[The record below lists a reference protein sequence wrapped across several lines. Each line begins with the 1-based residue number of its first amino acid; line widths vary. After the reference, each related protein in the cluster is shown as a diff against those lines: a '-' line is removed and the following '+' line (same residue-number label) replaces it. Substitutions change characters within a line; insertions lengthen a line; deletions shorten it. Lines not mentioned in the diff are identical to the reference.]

1 MYRLVRRYWLNSKA
15 CIDTDMAAS
24 VQPCGE
30 ADWIMST
37 GLPYWRLSGFYF
49 FYFALLGAIAPFIAL
64 YFDHLGFSAARI
76 GELVAIPML
85 MRCLAPNLWAWLA
98 DRSQQRLAIVR
109 LGAIST
115 LLSFALIFINQS
127 FAWLA
132 LIMVL
137 HAFFWHAILA
147 QFEVITLA
155 HLGENSERYS
165 QLRLWGSV
173 GFMLVVISFG
183 YVFDQ
188 ISLQY
193 YPWAILAVMGGIVLS
208 SFWVP
213 AQPNGVLESTALE
226 TANHRPKKLPITPI
240 VTFLAGVTLMQLSH
254 GPYYT
259 FLTLHLIDL
268 NYSRTMIGWLW
279 ALGVV
284 AEIGL
289 FVIMPWLLR
298 RVRLKQ
304 IIVISLVLAALRWWL
319 LGFYADSL
327 LVLLCVQVLHAAT
340 FGSFHAASI
349 HFVQRY
355 FSVHKQG
362 QGQGLYVSFSGV
374 GGALGALYAGYTWQ
388 SLGADVT
395 FALAS
400 AVALLAAVLVLFGLT
415 GTEHSQSRLDKDHKH
430 DIHP

>member
-1 MYRLVRRYWLNSKA
+1 
-15 CIDTDMAAS
+15 
-24 VQPCGE
+24 
-30 ADWIMST
+30 MST
-37 GLPYWRLSGFYF
+37 ALPYWRLSGFYF
-49 FYFALLGAIAPFIAL
+49 FYFALLGATAPFLAL

-76 GELVAIPML
+76 GELIAIPML
-85 MRCLAPNLWAWLA
+85 MRCIAPNLWAWLA
-98 DRSQQRLAIVR
+98 DRSQKRLAIVR
-109 LGAIST
+109 LGAICT
-115 LLSFALIFINQS
+115 LLSFSLIFFSKS

-155 HLGENSERYS
+155 HLDSQSERYS

-173 GFMLVVISFG
+173 GFMLVVIGFG
-183 YVFDQ
+183 YLFDQ
-188 ISLQY
+188 AGLTY
-193 YPWAILAVMGGIVLS
+193 YPWAILAVMSGIVLS

-213 AQPNGVLESTALE
+213 IRPESLATNAAIDSSS
-226 TANHRPKKLPITPI
+226 TLPSQTTHTTPI
-240 VTFLAGVTLMQLSH
+240 VIFLVGVALMQLSH

-268 NYSRTMIGWLW
+268 NYSRAMIGWLW
-279 ALGVV
+279 ALGVL

-298 RVRLKQ
+298 RVHLKQ
-304 IIVISLVLAALRWWL
+304 IIVISLLLAALRWWL

-327 LVLLCVQVLHAAT
+327 LILLFIQVLHAAT
-340 FGSFHAASI
+340 FGSFHVAAI

-355 FSVHKQG
+355 FAADKQG
-362 QGQGLYVSFSGV
+362 QGQGLYVSFSGI

-388 SLGADVT
+388 TLGSGIT

-400 AVALLAAVLVLFGLT
+400 AVALLAALLVLFGLT
-415 GTEHSQSRLDKDHKH
+415 GIDNVQSKLTEDSNEVIHS
-430 DIHP
+430 

>member
-1 MYRLVRRYWLNSKA
+1 MTNTA
-15 CIDTDMAAS
+15 
-24 VQPCGE
+24 
-30 ADWIMST
+30 
-37 GLPYWRLSGFYF
+37 LPYWRLSGFYF
-49 FYFALLGAIAPFIAL
+49 FYFALLGATAPFLAL

-76 GELVAIPML
+76 GELIAIPML

-98 DRSQQRLAIVR
+98 DRTQQRLAILR
-109 LGAIST
+109 FGAICT
-115 LLSFALIFINQS
+115 LLSFALIFLGQS

-155 HLGENSERYS
+155 HLGERSERYS

-173 GFMLVVISFG
+173 GFMLVVVGFG
-183 YVFDQ
+183 YLFDQ
-188 ISLQY
+188 VGLDY
-193 YPWAILAVMGGIVLS
+193 YPWAILVVMSGIILS

-213 AQPNGVLESTALE
+213 AQPVTLNVKTDLPQAVTHESRLTSMW
-226 TANHRPKKLPITPI
+226 PI
-240 VTFLAGVTLMQLSH
+240 VIFLASVTLMQLSH

-268 NYSRTMIGWLW
+268 NYSRTVIGWLW
-279 ALGVV
+279 ALGVL

-298 RVRLKQ
+298 RVRLKR
-304 IIVISLVLAALRWWL
+304 IILISLVLAALRWWL
-319 LGFYADSL
+319 LGFYADTL
-327 LVLLCVQVLHAAT
+327 MVLLFVQILHAAT
-340 FGSFHAASI
+340 FGSFHAAGI

-355 FSVHKQG
+355 FAAHKQG

-388 SLGADVT
+388 AFGASLT

-400 AVALLAAVLVLFGLT
+400 VIAVLAALLVVLGLRSIEQ
-415 GTEHSQSRLDKDHKH
+415 TESALKKGS
-430 DIHP
+430 

>member
-1 MYRLVRRYWLNSKA
+1 
-15 CIDTDMAAS
+15 
-24 VQPCGE
+24 
-30 ADWIMST
+30 MST
-37 GLPYWRLSGFYF
+37 DLPYWRLSGFYF
-49 FYFALLGAIAPFIAL
+49 FYFALLGATAPFLAL

-76 GELVAIPML
+76 GELIAIPML

-109 LGAIST
+109 FGAICT
-115 LLSFALIFINQS
+115 MLSFLLIFMGKS

-132 LIMVL
+132 LIMLL

-155 HLGENSERYS
+155 HLDEQSERYS

-183 YVFDQ
+183 YLFDQ
-188 ISLQY
+188 VGLDY
-193 YPWAILAVMGGIVLS
+193 YPWAILAVMSGIVLS
-208 SFWVP
+208 SFWIP
-213 AQPNGVLESTALE
+213 KQPTPKVIDSALHA
-226 TANHRPKKLPITPI
+226 TTVHRTRSASITPI
-240 VTFLAGVTLMQLSH
+240 VVFLAGVTLMQLSH

-268 NYSRTMIGWLW
+268 NYSRAMIGWLW
-279 ALGVV
+279 ALGVL

-298 RVRLKQ
+298 RVRLKH
-304 IIVISLVLAALRWWL
+304 IIVASLLIAALRWWL

-327 LVLLCVQVLHAAT
+327 LILLFVQILHAAT
-340 FGSFHAASI
+340 FGSFHAAAI

-355 FSVHKQG
+355 FPVHKQG

-388 SLGADVT
+388 SLGAGVT

-400 AVALLAAVLVLFGLT
+400 VAALIAAFLLLFGLQ
-415 GTEHSQSRLDKDHKH
+415 GIDSHQLRLKKDSNDDSHS
-430 DIHP
+430 

>member
-1 MYRLVRRYWLNSKA
+1 MS
-15 CIDTDMAAS
+15 AS
-24 VQPCGE
+24 
-30 ADWIMST
+30 
-37 GLPYWRLSGFYF
+37 LPYWRLSGFYF
-49 FYFALLGAIAPFIAL
+49 FYFSLLGATAPFLAL

-76 GELVAIPML
+76 GELIAIPML
-85 MRCLAPNLWAWLA
+85 MRCIAPNLWAWLA
-98 DRSQQRLAIVR
+98 DRTQKRLVIVR
-109 LGAIST
+109 FGAICT
-115 LLSFALIFINQS
+115 LLSFALIFMGKS

-132 LIMVL
+132 LIMLL

-155 HLGENSERYS
+155 HLDTQSERYS

-173 GFMLVVISFG
+173 GFMLVVIGFG
-183 YVFDQ
+183 YLFDQ
-188 ISLQY
+188 VGLDY
-193 YPWAILAVMGGIVLS
+193 YPWAILAVMAGIILS

-213 AQPNGVLESTALE
+213 AQPVAITATT
-226 TANHRPKKLPITPI
+226 TATKQVSQFERKTQTLPI
-240 VTFLAGVTLMQLSH
+240 VVFLSSVALMQLSH

-268 NYSRTMIGWLW
+268 GYSRAMIGWLW

-304 IIVISLVLAALRWWL
+304 IILISLLLAALRWWL
-319 LGFYADSL
+319 LGFYADSERIL
-327 LVLLCVQVLHAAT
+327 LFIQVLHAAT
-340 FGSFHAASI
+340 FGSFHAAGI

-355 FSVHKQG
+355 FAASKQG

-388 SLGADVT
+388 TLGASST
-395 FALAS
+395 FVLAS
-400 AVALLAAVLVLFGLT
+400 GAALLAALIVLFGLSGSDNT
-415 GTEHSQSRLDKDHKH
+415 QSVWKKGQ
-430 DIHP
+430 

>member
-1 MYRLVRRYWLNSKA
+1 MTNTA
-15 CIDTDMAAS
+15 
-24 VQPCGE
+24 
-30 ADWIMST
+30 
-37 GLPYWRLSGFYF
+37 LPYWRLSGFYF
-49 FYFALLGAIAPFIAL
+49 FYFALLGATAPFLAL

-76 GELVAIPML
+76 GELIAIPML

-98 DRSQQRLAIVR
+98 DRTQQRLAIVR
-109 LGAIST
+109 FGAICT
-115 LLSFALIFINQS
+115 LLSFALIFLGQS

-155 HLGENSERYS
+155 HLGERSERYS

-173 GFMLVVISFG
+173 GFMLVVVGFG
-183 YVFDQ
+183 YLFDRVG
-188 ISLQY
+188 LEY
-193 YPWAILAVMGGIVLS
+193 YPWAILAVMSGIILS

-213 AQPNGVLESTALE
+213 AQPVTLNVKADLPQAVTHES
-226 TANHRPKKLPITPI
+226 RITSMWPI
-240 VTFLAGVTLMQLSH
+240 VIFLASVTLMQLSH

-268 NYSRTMIGWLW
+268 NYSRTVIGWLW
-279 ALGVV
+279 ALGVL

-289 FVIMPWLLR
+289 FVIMPWMLR
-298 RVRLKQ
+298 RVRLKR
-304 IIVISLVLAALRWWL
+304 IILISLVLAALRWWL
-319 LGFYADSL
+319 LGFYANTL
-327 LVLLCVQVLHAAT
+327 MVLLFVQILHAAT

-355 FSVHKQG
+355 FAAHKQG

-388 SLGADVT
+388 AFGASLT

-400 AVALLAAVLVLFGLT
+400 VIAVLAALLVVLGLRSIEQ
-415 GTEHSQSRLDKDHKH
+415 TESALKKGS
-430 DIHP
+430 

>member
-1 MYRLVRRYWLNSKA
+1 MTNTA
-15 CIDTDMAAS
+15 
-24 VQPCGE
+24 
-30 ADWIMST
+30 
-37 GLPYWRLSGFYF
+37 LPYWRLSGFYF
-49 FYFALLGAIAPFIAL
+49 FYFALLGATAPFLAL

-76 GELVAIPML
+76 GELIAIPML

-98 DRSQQRLAIVR
+98 DRTQQRLAIVR
-109 LGAIST
+109 FGAICT
-115 LLSFALIFINQS
+115 LLSFALIFLGQS

-155 HLGENSERYS
+155 HLGERSERYS

-173 GFMLVVISFG
+173 GFMLVVVGFG
-183 YVFDQ
+183 YLFDRVG
-188 ISLQY
+188 LEY
-193 YPWAILAVMGGIVLS
+193 YPWAILAVMSGIILS

-213 AQPNGVLESTALE
+213 AQPVTLNIKTDLQQAVTHES
-226 TANHRPKKLPITPI
+226 RITSMWPI
-240 VTFLAGVTLMQLSH
+240 VIFLASVTLMQLSH

-268 NYSRTMIGWLW
+268 NYSRTVIGWLW
-279 ALGVV
+279 ALGVL

-298 RVRLKQ
+298 RVRLKR
-304 IIVISLVLAALRWWL
+304 IILISLVLAALRWWL
-319 LGFYADSL
+319 LGFYADTL
-327 LVLLCVQVLHAAT
+327 MVLLFVQILHAAT
-340 FGSFHAASI
+340 FGSFHAAGI

-355 FSVHKQG
+355 FAAHKQG

-388 SLGADVT
+388 AFGASLT

-400 AVALLAAVLVLFGLT
+400 VIAVLAALLVVLGLRSIEQ
-415 GTEHSQSRLDKDHKH
+415 TESALKKGS
-430 DIHP
+430 

>member
-1 MYRLVRRYWLNSKA
+1 MTNTA
-15 CIDTDMAAS
+15 
-24 VQPCGE
+24 
-30 ADWIMST
+30 
-37 GLPYWRLSGFYF
+37 LPYWRLSGFYF
-49 FYFALLGAIAPFIAL
+49 FYFALLGATAPFLAL

-76 GELVAIPML
+76 GELIAIPML

-98 DRSQQRLAIVR
+98 DRTQQRLAIVR
-109 LGAIST
+109 FGAICT
-115 LLSFALIFINQS
+115 LLSFTLIFLGQS

-155 HLGENSERYS
+155 HLGERSERYS

-173 GFMLVVISFG
+173 GFMLVVVGFG
-183 YVFDQ
+183 YLFDRVG
-188 ISLQY
+188 LEY
-193 YPWAILAVMGGIVLS
+193 YPWAILAVMSGIILS

-213 AQPNGVLESTALE
+213 AQPVTLNVKADLPQAVTHES
-226 TANHRPKKLPITPI
+226 RITSMWPI
-240 VTFLAGVTLMQLSH
+240 VIFLASVTLMQLSH

-268 NYSRTMIGWLW
+268 NYSRTVIGWLW
-279 ALGVV
+279 ALGVL

-289 FVIMPWLLR
+289 FVIMPWMLR
-298 RVRLKQ
+298 RVRLKR
-304 IIVISLVLAALRWWL
+304 IILISLVLAALRWWL
-319 LGFYADSL
+319 LGFYADTL
-327 LVLLCVQVLHAAT
+327 MVLLFVQILHAAT

-355 FSVHKQG
+355 FAAHKQG

-388 SLGADVT
+388 AFGASLT

-400 AVALLAAVLVLFGLT
+400 VIAVLAALLVVLGLRSIEQ
-415 GTEHSQSRLDKDHKH
+415 TESALKKGS
-430 DIHP
+430 

>member
-1 MYRLVRRYWLNSKA
+1 MTNSA
-15 CIDTDMAAS
+15 
-24 VQPCGE
+24 
-30 ADWIMST
+30 
-37 GLPYWRLSGFYF
+37 LPYWRLSGFYF
-49 FYFALLGAIAPFIAL
+49 FYFALLGATAPFLAL

-76 GELVAIPML
+76 GELIAIPML

-98 DRSQQRLAIVR
+98 DRTQQRLAIVR
-109 LGAIST
+109 FGAICT
-115 LLSFALIFINQS
+115 LLSFVLIFLGQS

-155 HLGENSERYS
+155 HLGERSERYS

-173 GFMLVVISFG
+173 GFMLVVVGFG
-183 YVFDQ
+183 YLFDRVG
-188 ISLQY
+188 LEY
-193 YPWAILAVMGGIVLS
+193 YPWAILAVMSGIILS

-213 AQPNGVLESTALE
+213 AQPVRLNVKTDLPQAVTYES
-226 TANHRPKKLPITPI
+226 RITSIWPI
-240 VTFLAGVTLMQLSH
+240 VIFLASVTLMQLSH

-259 FLTLHLIDL
+259 FLTVHLIDL
-268 NYSRTMIGWLW
+268 NYSRAVIGWLW
-279 ALGVV
+279 ALGVL

-298 RVRLKQ
+298 RVRLKR
-304 IIVISLVLAALRWWL
+304 IILISLVLAALRWWL
-319 LGFYADSL
+319 LGFYADTL
-327 LVLLCVQVLHAAT
+327 MVLLFVQIFHAAT
-340 FGSFHAASI
+340 FGSFHAAGI

-355 FSVHKQG
+355 FAAHKQG

-388 SLGADVT
+388 AFGASLT

-400 AVALLAAVLVLFGLT
+400 VIAVLAALLVVLGLRSIEQ
-415 GTEHSQSRLDKDHKH
+415 TESALKKGS
-430 DIHP
+430 

>member
-1 MYRLVRRYWLNSKA
+1 MTNTA
-15 CIDTDMAAS
+15 
-24 VQPCGE
+24 
-30 ADWIMST
+30 
-37 GLPYWRLSGFYF
+37 LPYWRLSGFYF
-49 FYFALLGAIAPFIAL
+49 FYFALLGATAPFLAL

-76 GELVAIPML
+76 GELIAIPML

-98 DRSQQRLAIVR
+98 DRTQQRLAIVR
-109 LGAIST
+109 FGAICT
-115 LLSFALIFINQS
+115 LLSFALIFLGQS

-155 HLGENSERYS
+155 HLGERSERYS

-173 GFMLVVISFG
+173 GFMLVVVGFG
-183 YVFDQ
+183 YLFDRVG
-188 ISLQY
+188 LEY
-193 YPWAILAVMGGIVLS
+193 YPWAILAVMSGIILS

-213 AQPNGVLESTALE
+213 AQPVTLNVKADLPQAVTHESRLTSMW
-226 TANHRPKKLPITPI
+226 PI
-240 VTFLAGVTLMQLSH
+240 VIFLASVTLMQLSH

-268 NYSRTMIGWLW
+268 NYSRTVIGWLW
-279 ALGVV
+279 ALGVL

-298 RVRLKQ
+298 RVRLKR
-304 IIVISLVLAALRWWL
+304 IILISLVLAALRWWL
-319 LGFYADSL
+319 LGFYADTL
-327 LVLLCVQVLHAAT
+327 MVLLFVQILHAAT
-340 FGSFHAASI
+340 FGSFHAAGI

-355 FSVHKQG
+355 FAAHKQG

-388 SLGADVT
+388 AFGASLT

-400 AVALLAAVLVLFGLT
+400 VIAVLAALLVVLGLRSIEQ
-415 GTEHSQSRLDKDHKH
+415 TESALKKGS
-430 DIHP
+430 

>member
-1 MYRLVRRYWLNSKA
+1 MTNTA
-15 CIDTDMAAS
+15 
-24 VQPCGE
+24 
-30 ADWIMST
+30 
-37 GLPYWRLSGFYF
+37 LPYWRLSGFYF
-49 FYFALLGAIAPFIAL
+49 FYFALLGATAPFLAL

-76 GELVAIPML
+76 GELIAIPML

-98 DRSQQRLAIVR
+98 DRTQQRLAIVR
-109 LGAIST
+109 FGAICT
-115 LLSFALIFINQS
+115 LLSFALIFLGQS

-155 HLGENSERYS
+155 HLGERSERYS

-173 GFMLVVISFG
+173 GFMLVVVGFG
-183 YVFDQ
+183 YLFDRVG
-188 ISLQY
+188 LEY
-193 YPWAILAVMGGIVLS
+193 YPWAILAVMSGIILS

-213 AQPNGVLESTALE
+213 AQPVTLNVKTDLPQAVTHESRLTSMW
-226 TANHRPKKLPITPI
+226 PI
-240 VTFLAGVTLMQLSH
+240 VIFLASVTLMQLSH

-268 NYSRTMIGWLW
+268 NYSRTVIGWLW
-279 ALGVV
+279 ALGVL

-289 FVIMPWLLR
+289 FVIMPWMLR
-298 RVRLKQ
+298 RVRLKR
-304 IIVISLVLAALRWWL
+304 IILISLVLAALRWWL
-319 LGFYADSL
+319 LGFYADTL
-327 LVLLCVQVLHAAT
+327 MVLLFVQILHAAT
-340 FGSFHAASI
+340 FGSFHAAGI

-355 FSVHKQG
+355 FAAHKQG

-388 SLGADVT
+388 AFGASLT

-400 AVALLAAVLVLFGLT
+400 VIAVLAALLVVLGLRSIEQ
-415 GTEHSQSRLDKDHKH
+415 TESALKKGS
-430 DIHP
+430 

>member
-1 MYRLVRRYWLNSKA
+1 MNTV
-15 CIDTDMAAS
+15 
-24 VQPCGE
+24 
-30 ADWIMST
+30 
-37 GLPYWRLSGFYF
+37 LPYWRLSGFYF

-98 DRSQQRLAIVR
+98 DRSQKRLAIVR
-109 LGAIST
+109 LGAICT
-115 LLSFALIFINQS
+115 LLSFALIFISKS

-155 HLGENSERYS
+155 YLGSQSERYS

-173 GFMLVVISFG
+173 GFMLVVIGFG
-183 YVFDQ
+183 YLFDQ
-188 ISLQY
+188 VSLEY
-193 YPWAILAVMGGIVLS
+193 YPWAILTVMGGIVLS

-213 AQPNGVLESTALE
+213 QQPSAVVEPLSPTDTTQPAQKTQL
-226 TANHRPKKLPITPI
+226 IPI
-240 VTFLAGVTLMQLSH
+240 VVFLISVTLMQLSH

-259 FLTLHLIDL
+259 FLTLYLIDL
-268 NYSRTMIGWLW
+268 DYSRTVIGWLW

-284 AEIGL
+284 AEIGV

-298 RVRLKQ
+298 RVSLKQ
-304 IIVISLVLAALRWWL
+304 IIVISLGLAALRWWL

-327 LVLLCVQVLHAAT
+327 PILLFIQVLHAAT
-340 FGSFHAASI
+340 FGSFHAAAI

-355 FSVHKQG
+355 FSAHKQG

-388 SLGADVT
+388 SLGASFT
-395 FALAS
+395 FVIAS
-400 AVALLAAVLVLFGLT
+400 ALALLATLIVLFGLPST
-415 GTEHSQSRLDKDHKH
+415 HSTQPVLNRGQE
-430 DIHP
+430 

>member
-1 MYRLVRRYWLNSKA
+1 MTNTA
-15 CIDTDMAAS
+15 
-24 VQPCGE
+24 
-30 ADWIMST
+30 
-37 GLPYWRLSGFYF
+37 LPYWRLSGFYF
-49 FYFALLGAIAPFIAL
+49 FYFALLGATAPFLAL

-76 GELVAIPML
+76 GELIAIPML

-98 DRSQQRLAIVR
+98 DRTQQRLAIVR
-109 LGAIST
+109 FGAICT
-115 LLSFALIFINQS
+115 LLSFALIFLGQS

-155 HLGENSERYS
+155 HLGERSERYS

-173 GFMLVVISFG
+173 GFMLVVVGFG
-183 YVFDQ
+183 YLFDRVG
-188 ISLQY
+188 LEY
-193 YPWAILAVMGGIVLS
+193 YPWAILAVMSGIILS

-213 AQPNGVLESTALE
+213 AQPVTLNVKTDLQQAVTHES
-226 TANHRPKKLPITPI
+226 RITSMWPI
-240 VTFLAGVTLMQLSH
+240 VIFLASVTLMQLSH

-268 NYSRTMIGWLW
+268 NYSRTVIGWLW
-279 ALGVV
+279 ALGVL

-298 RVRLKQ
+298 RVRLKR
-304 IIVISLVLAALRWWL
+304 IILISLVLAALRWWL
-319 LGFYADSL
+319 LGFYADTL
-327 LVLLCVQVLHAAT
+327 MVLLFVQILHAAT
-340 FGSFHAASI
+340 FGSFHAAGI

-355 FSVHKQG
+355 FAAHKQG

-388 SLGADVT
+388 AFGASLT

-400 AVALLAAVLVLFGLT
+400 VIAVLATLLVVLGLRSIEQ
-415 GTEHSQSRLDKDHKH
+415 TESALKKGS
-430 DIHP
+430 

>member
-1 MYRLVRRYWLNSKA
+1 
-15 CIDTDMAAS
+15 
-24 VQPCGE
+24 
-30 ADWIMST
+30 MST

-49 FYFALLGAIAPFIAL
+49 FYFALLGATAPFLAL

-76 GELVAIPML
+76 GELIAIPML

-109 LGAIST
+109 FGAICT
-115 LLSFALIFINQS
+115 MLSFMLIFISKS

-132 LIMVL
+132 MIMVL

-155 HLGENSERYS
+155 HLGNNSERYS

-173 GFMLVVISFG
+173 GFILVVIGFG
-183 YVFDQ
+183 YIFEQVGLD
-188 ISLQY
+188 Y
-193 YPWAILAVMGGIVLS
+193 YPWAIVAVMSGIILS
-208 SFWVP
+208 SFWIP
-213 AQPNGVLESTALE
+213 KQPNQLE
-226 TANHRPKKLPITPI
+226 TATALNDTIPTRVRSTPI
-240 VTFLAGVTLMQLSH
+240 RPIVFFLVGVALMQLSH

-268 NYSRTMIGWLW
+268 NYSRAMIGWLW
-279 ALGVV
+279 ALGVL

-298 RVRLKQ
+298 RVSVKL
-304 IIVISLVLAALRWWL
+304 IIVASLFVAALRWWL

-327 LVLLCVQVLHAAT
+327 LILLFVQLLHAAT
-340 FGSFHAASI
+340 FGSFHAAAI

-355 FSVHKQG
+355 FPAHKQG
-362 QGQGLYVSFSGV
+362 QGQGLYVSFCGV

-388 SLGADVT
+388 PLGAGVT

-400 AVALLAAVLVLFGLT
+400 GAALLAAFLLLFGLASLDST
-415 GTEHSQSRLDKDHKH
+415 QSTLKKDSSH
-430 DIHP
+430 DVHA

>member
-1 MYRLVRRYWLNSKA
+1 METR
-15 CIDTDMAAS
+15 
-24 VQPCGE
+24 
-30 ADWIMST
+30 
-37 GLPYWRLSGFYF
+37 LPYWRLSGFYS
-49 FYFALLGAIAPFIAL
+49 FYFALLGATAPFLAL

-76 GELVAIPML
+76 GELIAIPML

-109 LGAIST
+109 FGAICT
-115 LLSFALIFINQS
+115 LLSFALIFMGKS

-132 LIMVL
+132 LIMVS

-155 HLGENSERYS
+155 HLGVNSERYS

-173 GFMLVVISFG
+173 GFMLVVIGFG
-183 YVFDQ
+183 YLFDQ
-188 ISLQY
+188 VGLDY
-193 YPWAILAVMGGIVLS
+193 YPWAILAVMSGIVLS
-208 SFWVP
+208 SFWIP
-213 AQPNGVLESTALE
+213 KQPNQLE
-226 TANHRPKKLPITPI
+226 TAESSDDLARPRVRTTPTKYI
-240 VTFLAGVTLMQLSH
+240 VVFLVGVALMQLSH

-268 NYSRTMIGWLW
+268 NYSRAVIGWLW
-279 ALGVV
+279 ALGVL

-298 RVRLKQ
+298 RIRLQ
-304 IIVISLVLAALRWWL
+304 HIIVASLFIAALRWWL

-327 LVLLCVQVLHAAT
+327 LTLLFVQLLHAAT
-340 FGSFHAASI
+340 FGSFHAAAI

-355 FSVHKQG
+355 FPAHKQG

-388 SLGADVT
+388 SLGAGVT

-400 AVALLAAVLVLFGLT
+400 GVALLAALLLLFGLM
-415 GTEHSQSRLDKDHKH
+415 SIDSPQSGLKKDNSH
-430 DIHP
+430 DIHA

>member
-1 MYRLVRRYWLNSKA
+1 MTNTA
-15 CIDTDMAAS
+15 
-24 VQPCGE
+24 
-30 ADWIMST
+30 
-37 GLPYWRLSGFYF
+37 LPYWRLSGFYF
-49 FYFALLGAIAPFIAL
+49 FYFALLGATAPFLAL

-76 GELVAIPML
+76 GELIAIPML

-98 DRSQQRLAIVR
+98 DRTQQRLAIVR
-109 LGAIST
+109 FGAICT
-115 LLSFALIFINQS
+115 LLSFALIFLGQS

-155 HLGENSERYS
+155 HLGERSERYS

-173 GFMLVVISFG
+173 GFMLVVVGFG
-183 YVFDQ
+183 YLFDRVG
-188 ISLQY
+188 LEY
-193 YPWAILAVMGGIVLS
+193 YPWAILAVMSGIILS

-213 AQPNGVLESTALE
+213 AQPVTLNVKADLPQAVTHES
-226 TANHRPKKLPITPI
+226 RITSMWPI
-240 VTFLAGVTLMQLSH
+240 VIFLASVTLMQLSH

-268 NYSRTMIGWLW
+268 NYSRTVIGWLW
-279 ALGVV
+279 ALGVL

-289 FVIMPWLLR
+289 FVIMPWMLR
-298 RVRLKQ
+298 RVRLKR
-304 IIVISLVLAALRWWL
+304 IILISLVLAALRWWL
-319 LGFYADSL
+319 LGFYADTL
-327 LVLLCVQVLHAAT
+327 MVLLFVQILHAAT

-355 FSVHKQG
+355 FAAHKQG

-388 SLGADVT
+388 AFGASLT

-400 AVALLAAVLVLFGLT
+400 VIAVLAALLVVLGLRSIEQ
-415 GTEHSQSRLDKDHKH
+415 TESALKKGS
-430 DIHP
+430 

>member
-1 MYRLVRRYWLNSKA
+1 MTNTA
-15 CIDTDMAAS
+15 
-24 VQPCGE
+24 
-30 ADWIMST
+30 
-37 GLPYWRLSGFYF
+37 LPYWRLSGFYF
-49 FYFALLGAIAPFIAL
+49 FYFALLGATAPFLAL

-76 GELVAIPML
+76 GELIAIPML

-98 DRSQQRLAIVR
+98 DRTQQRLAIVR
-109 LGAIST
+109 FGAICT
-115 LLSFALIFINQS
+115 LLSFALIFLGQS

-155 HLGENSERYS
+155 HLGERSERYS

-173 GFMLVVISFG
+173 GFMLVVVGFG
-183 YVFDQ
+183 YLFDRVG
-188 ISLQY
+188 LEY
-193 YPWAILAVMGGIVLS
+193 YPWAIMAVMSGIILS

-213 AQPNGVLESTALE
+213 AQPVTLNVKADLPQAVTHES
-226 TANHRPKKLPITPI
+226 RITSMWPI
-240 VTFLAGVTLMQLSH
+240 VIFLASVTLMQLSH

-268 NYSRTMIGWLW
+268 NYSRTVIGWLW
-279 ALGVV
+279 ALGVL

-289 FVIMPWLLR
+289 FVIMPWMLR
-298 RVRLKQ
+298 RVRLKR
-304 IIVISLVLAALRWWL
+304 IILISLVLAALRWWL
-319 LGFYADSL
+319 LGFYADIL
-327 LVLLCVQVLHAAT
+327 MVLLFVQILHAAT

-355 FSVHKQG
+355 FAAHKQG

-388 SLGADVT
+388 AFGASLT

-400 AVALLAAVLVLFGLT
+400 VIAVLAALLVVLGLRSIEQ
-415 GTEHSQSRLDKDHKH
+415 TESALKKGS
-430 DIHP
+430 

>member
-1 MYRLVRRYWLNSKA
+1 MTNSA
-15 CIDTDMAAS
+15 
-24 VQPCGE
+24 
-30 ADWIMST
+30 
-37 GLPYWRLSGFYF
+37 LPYWRLSGFYF
-49 FYFALLGAIAPFIAL
+49 FYFALLGATAPFLAL

-76 GELVAIPML
+76 GELIAIPML

-98 DRSQQRLAIVR
+98 DRTQQRLAIVR
-109 LGAIST
+109 FGAICT
-115 LLSFALIFINQS
+115 LLSFALIFLGQS

-155 HLGENSERYS
+155 HLGERSERYS

-173 GFMLVVISFG
+173 GFMLVVVGFG
-183 YVFDQ
+183 YLFDRVG
-188 ISLQY
+188 LEY
-193 YPWAILAVMGGIVLS
+193 YPWAILAVMSGIILS

-213 AQPNGVLESTALE
+213 GQPVAFDVKTDLPQAVTHES
-226 TANHRPKKLPITPI
+226 RLPSMWPI
-240 VTFLAGVTLMQLSH
+240 VIFLASITLMQLSH

-268 NYSRTMIGWLW
+268 NYSRTVIGWLW
-279 ALGVV
+279 ALGVL

-298 RVRLKQ
+298 RVRLKR
-304 IIVISLVLAALRWWL
+304 IILISLVLAALRWWL
-319 LGFYADSL
+319 LGFYADTL
-327 LVLLCVQVLHAAT
+327 MVLLFVQILHAAT
-340 FGSFHAASI
+340 FGSFHAAGI

-355 FSVHKQG
+355 FAAHKQG

-388 SLGADVT
+388 AFGASLT

-400 AVALLAAVLVLFGLT
+400 VIAVLAALLVVLGLRSIEQ
-415 GTEHSQSRLDKDHKH
+415 TESALKKGS
-430 DIHP
+430 

>member
-1 MYRLVRRYWLNSKA
+1 MTNTA
-15 CIDTDMAAS
+15 
-24 VQPCGE
+24 
-30 ADWIMST
+30 
-37 GLPYWRLSGFYF
+37 LPYWRLSGFYF
-49 FYFALLGAIAPFIAL
+49 FYFALLGATAPFLAL

-76 GELVAIPML
+76 GELIAIPML

-98 DRSQQRLAIVR
+98 DRTQQRLAIVR
-109 LGAIST
+109 FGAICT
-115 LLSFALIFINQS
+115 LLSFALIFLGQS

-155 HLGENSERYS
+155 HLGERSERYS

-173 GFMLVVISFG
+173 GFMLVVVGFG
-183 YVFDQ
+183 YLFDRVG
-188 ISLQY
+188 LEY
-193 YPWAILAVMGGIVLS
+193 YPWAIMAVMSGIILS

-213 AQPNGVLESTALE
+213 AQPVTLNVKADLPQAVTHES
-226 TANHRPKKLPITPI
+226 RITSMWPI
-240 VTFLAGVTLMQLSH
+240 VIFLASVTLMQLSY

-268 NYSRTMIGWLW
+268 NYSRTVIGWLW
-279 ALGVV
+279 ALGVL

-289 FVIMPWLLR
+289 FVIMPWMLR
-298 RVRLKQ
+298 RVRLKR
-304 IIVISLVLAALRWWL
+304 IILISLVLAALRWWL
-319 LGFYADSL
+319 LGFYADTL
-327 LVLLCVQVLHAAT
+327 MVLLFVQILHAAT

-355 FSVHKQG
+355 FAAHKQG

-388 SLGADVT
+388 AFGASLT

-400 AVALLAAVLVLFGLT
+400 VIAVLAALLVVLGLRSIEQ
-415 GTEHSQSRLDKDHKH
+415 TESALKKGS
-430 DIHP
+430 

>member
-1 MYRLVRRYWLNSKA
+1 MTNTA
-15 CIDTDMAAS
+15 
-24 VQPCGE
+24 
-30 ADWIMST
+30 
-37 GLPYWRLSGFYF
+37 LPYWRLSGFYF
-49 FYFALLGAIAPFIAL
+49 FYFALLGATAPFLAL

-76 GELVAIPML
+76 GELIAIPML

-98 DRSQQRLAIVR
+98 DRTQQRLAIVR
-109 LGAIST
+109 FGAICT
-115 LLSFALIFINQS
+115 LLSFTLIFLGQS

-155 HLGENSERYS
+155 HLGERSERYS

-173 GFMLVVISFG
+173 GFMLVVVGFG
-183 YVFDQ
+183 YLFDRVG
-188 ISLQY
+188 LEY
-193 YPWAILAVMGGIVLS
+193 YPWAIMAVMSGIILS

-213 AQPNGVLESTALE
+213 AQPVTLNVKADLPQAVTHES
-226 TANHRPKKLPITPI
+226 RITSMWPI
-240 VTFLAGVTLMQLSH
+240 VIFLASVTLMQLSH

-268 NYSRTMIGWLW
+268 NYSRTVIGWLW
-279 ALGVV
+279 ALGVL

-289 FVIMPWLLR
+289 FVIMPWMLR
-298 RVRLKQ
+298 RVRLKR
-304 IIVISLVLAALRWWL
+304 IILISLVLAALRWWL
-319 LGFYADSL
+319 LGFYADTL
-327 LVLLCVQVLHAAT
+327 MVLLFVQILHAAT

-355 FSVHKQG
+355 FAAHKQG

-388 SLGADVT
+388 AFGASLT

-400 AVALLAAVLVLFGLT
+400 VIAVLAALLVVLGLRSIEQ
-415 GTEHSQSRLDKDHKH
+415 TESALKKGS
-430 DIHP
+430 

>member
-1 MYRLVRRYWLNSKA
+1 MTNTA
-15 CIDTDMAAS
+15 
-24 VQPCGE
+24 
-30 ADWIMST
+30 
-37 GLPYWRLSGFYF
+37 LPYWRLSGFYF
-49 FYFALLGAIAPFIAL
+49 FYFALLGATAPFLAL

-76 GELVAIPML
+76 GELIAIPML

-98 DRSQQRLAIVR
+98 DRTQQRLAIVR
-109 LGAIST
+109 FGAICT
-115 LLSFALIFINQS
+115 LLSFTLIFLGQS
-127 FAWLA
+127 FTWLA

-155 HLGENSERYS
+155 HLGERSERYS

-173 GFMLVVISFG
+173 GFMLVVVGFG
-183 YVFDQ
+183 YLFDRVG
-188 ISLQY
+188 LEY
-193 YPWAILAVMGGIVLS
+193 YPWAILAVMSGIILS

-213 AQPNGVLESTALE
+213 AQPVTLNVKADLPQAVTHES
-226 TANHRPKKLPITPI
+226 RITSMWPI
-240 VTFLAGVTLMQLSH
+240 VIFLASVTLMQLSH

-268 NYSRTMIGWLW
+268 NYSRTVIGWLW
-279 ALGVV
+279 ALGVL

-289 FVIMPWLLR
+289 FVIMPWMLR
-298 RVRLKQ
+298 RVRLKR
-304 IIVISLVLAALRWWL
+304 IILISLVLAALRWWL
-319 LGFYADSL
+319 LGFYANTL
-327 LVLLCVQVLHAAT
+327 MVLLFVQILHAAT

-355 FSVHKQG
+355 FAAHKQG

-388 SLGADVT
+388 AFGASLT

-400 AVALLAAVLVLFGLT
+400 VIAVLAALLVVLGLRSIEQ
-415 GTEHSQSRLDKDHKH
+415 TESALKKGS
-430 DIHP
+430 

>member
-1 MYRLVRRYWLNSKA
+1 
-15 CIDTDMAAS
+15 
-24 VQPCGE
+24 
-30 ADWIMST
+30 MST
-37 GLPYWRLSGFYF
+37 GLPYWRLSSFYF
-49 FYFALLGAIAPFIAL
+49 FYFALLGATAPFLAL

-76 GELVAIPML
+76 GELIAIPML

-109 LGAIST
+109 FGAICT
-115 LLSFALIFINQS
+115 MLSFMLIFISKS

-132 LIMVL
+132 MIMVL

-155 HLGENSERYS
+155 HLGSNSERYS

-173 GFMLVVISFG
+173 GFILVVIGFG
-183 YVFDQ
+183 YIFDQ
-188 ISLQY
+188 VGLDY
-193 YPWAILAVMGGIVLS
+193 YPWAIVAVMSGIILS
-208 SFWVP
+208 SFWIP
-213 AQPNGVLESTALE
+213 KQPNQLE
-226 TANHRPKKLPITPI
+226 TPMALNDTITPRVRSTPIKAI
-240 VTFLAGVTLMQLSH
+240 VFFLAGVALMQLSH

-268 NYSRTMIGWLW
+268 NYSRAMIGWLW
-279 ALGVV
+279 ALGVL

-298 RVRLKQ
+298 RVSVKL
-304 IIVISLVLAALRWWL
+304 IIVASLFIAALRWWL

-327 LVLLCVQVLHAAT
+327 LILLFVQLLHAAT
-340 FGSFHAASI
+340 FGSFHAAAI
-349 HFVQRY
+349 HFVQHY
-355 FSVHKQG
+355 FPKHKLG
-362 QGQGLYVSFSGV
+362 QGQGLYVSFCGV

-388 SLGADVT
+388 PLGAGVT

-400 AVALLAAVLVLFGLT
+400 GAALLAAFLLLFGLASLDST
-415 GTEHSQSRLDKDHKH
+415 QSTLKKDSSH
-430 DIHP
+430 DVHA

>member
-1 MYRLVRRYWLNSKA
+1 
-15 CIDTDMAAS
+15 
-24 VQPCGE
+24 
-30 ADWIMST
+30 MST
-37 GLPYWRLSGFYF
+37 ALPYWRLSGFYF
-49 FYFALLGAIAPFIAL
+49 FYFALLGAIAPFMAL

-76 GELVAIPML
+76 GELIAIPML
-85 MRCLAPNLWAWLA
+85 MRCIAPNLWAWLA
-98 DRSQQRLAIVR
+98 DRSQKRLAIVR
-109 LGAIST
+109 FGAICT
-115 LLSFALIFINQS
+115 LLSFSLIFFSQS

-155 HLGENSERYS
+155 HLGAQSERYS

-173 GFMLVVISFG
+173 GFMLVVIGFG
-183 YVFDQ
+183 YLFDQ
-188 ISLQY
+188 IGLAY
-193 YPWAILAVMGGIVLS
+193 YPWAILAVMSGIVLS

-213 AQPNGVLESTALE
+213 VRPESLATDTTLD
-226 TANHRPKKLPITPI
+226 NIPI
-240 VTFLAGVTLMQLSH
+240 VTPRTTSIVPIVIFLLGVALMQLSH

-259 FLTLHLIDL
+259 FLTIYLIDL
-268 NYSRTMIGWLW
+268 NYSRAMIGWLW
-279 ALGVV
+279 ALGVL

-289 FVIMPWLLR
+289 FVIMPWLLHHL
-298 RVRLKQ
+298 RLKN
-304 IIVISLVLAALRWWL
+304 IIVISLLLAALRWWL

-327 LVLLCVQVLHAAT
+327 LVLLFIQVLHAAT
-340 FGSFHAASI
+340 FGSFHAAAI

-355 FSVHKQG
+355 FPAHRQG

-388 SLGADVT
+388 TLGAGLT

-400 AVALLAAVLVLFGLT
+400 TVALLAALLVLFGLV
-415 GTEHSQSRLDKDHKH
+415 GIDNAQSKLSKDSKD
-430 DIHP
+430 DIHA